1 MEVSSHLEYKVVD
14 NIGIISLA
22 DPKGYNFFNWEL
34 IDDLG
39 RLQADIEADK
49 SLRAVIIQTSGKHFS
64 AGIHFSSLGIL
75 NSQLVMEKLSQNQR
89 IYSFWQDLGIP
100 VIAAVNGVC
109 FGIATELILACDIRI
124 AAEDSQFAI
133 QEVRFGLSPDHGGT
147 TRLTHLVGIGQAKR
161 MIMNCEQIKADEAL
175 RIGLVEVVV
184 KPEEVQDYAF
194 NMAKNMSGFPPA
206 GLRFAKH
213 GINLASES
221 SVAAGL
227 YFERAQATYC
237 CGTEDQKEAM
247 QAFIEKRP
255 PVFKNR

>member
-1 MEVSSHLEYKVVD
+1 MDFTSNVAYEVVD
-14 NIGIISLA
+14 NIAIISLT
-22 DPKGYNFFNWEL
+22 DPKGYNFFTWDL
-34 IDDLG
+34 IDDIG
-39 RLQADIEADK
+39 RIQEKIAEDK
-49 SLRAVIIQTSGKHFS
+49 SLRAVIIRTTGKHFS

-75 NSQLVMEKLSQNQR
+75 NSQLVMEKLTHNQR

-100 VIAAVNGVC
+100 VIAAVNGLC

-124 AAEDSQFAI
+124 AAEDSEFAI

-147 TRLTHLVGIGQAKR
+147 TRLTQLVGIGQAKR

-184 KPEEVQDYAF
+184 KPEEVHDYAF
-194 NMAKNMSGFPPA
+194 KMAKNMCTFPPA
-206 GLRFAKH
+206 GLFFAKK
-213 GINLASES
+213 GINLANES

-227 YFERAQATYC
+227 YFEQAQATYC

-255 PVFKNR
+255 PVYKNR